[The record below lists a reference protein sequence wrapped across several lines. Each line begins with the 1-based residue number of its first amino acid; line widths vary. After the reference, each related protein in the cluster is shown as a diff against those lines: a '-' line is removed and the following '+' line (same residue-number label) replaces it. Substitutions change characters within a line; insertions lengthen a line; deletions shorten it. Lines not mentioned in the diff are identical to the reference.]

1 MAEKTYRIPTV
12 LTAEE
17 LLDKAFHRASKI
29 SIKGTNFLDGKKKTV
44 LAKVTASGDI
54 ITDALGGYVEK
65 FPRIEKDEDFLP
77 ELVDIIIGLD
87 QYKKSLGA
95 INWACNRMEKL
106 KTETLRNIRRSKD
119 PEIIDSIRGQFYG
132 RTSSLMGQISKDLL
146 FLQECK
152 NKFRNLPSVE
162 ADVPTVVVAGF
173 PNVGKS
179 NLVTVLSSAT
189 PEIAPYPFTTKG
201 IIVGHIDDEW
211 RKYQIIDTP
220 GLLDRDLSERN
231 DIEMQAILAL
241 KYLTHVMLV
250 VLDPSETCGY
260 DMEKQLKLLTS
271 LQKGFEGV
279 PIIVAES
286 KCDVFRSGNPGR
298 IVFSAKTGENMEAL
312 RTAVVEELRKIT
324 GARES
329 SAPPVF
335 FSSPPD
341 PMVRRTFFVFERAR
355 SAHLHAWNGGIL
367 SDIVLYYLVCLQ

>member
-54 ITDALGGYVEK
+54 ITDALNGYVEK

-119 PEIIDSIRGQFYG
+119 LEIIDSIRGQFYG

-146 FLQECK
+146 FLQDCK

-162 ADVPTVVVAGF
+162 ANVPTLVVAGF

-231 DIEMQAILAL
+231 DIEKQAVLAL

-250 VLDPSETCGY
+250 VIDPSETCGY
-260 DMEKQLKLLTS
+260 DMEKQLKLLDS
-271 LQKGFEGV
+271 LQRGFEGV

-286 KCDVFRSGNPGR
+286 KCDVFKSDDADR
-298 IVFSAKTGENMEAL
+298 IKFSAQTGENMEAL
-312 RTAVVEELRKIT
+312 RTAVINELRKVRLEI
-324 GARES
+324 
-329 SAPPVF
+329 AP
-335 FSSPPD
+335 D
-341 PMVRRTFFVFERAR
+341 EE
-355 SAHLHAWNGGIL
+355 
-367 SDIVLYYLVCLQ
+367 

>member
-1 MAEKTYRIPTV
+1 MGMAEKTYRIPTV

-29 SIKGTNFLDGKKKTV
+29 SIKGSNFLDGKKKTV

-54 ITDALGGYVEK
+54 ITDALKGYVDK

-95 INWACNRMEKL
+95 INWAYNRMEKL
-106 KTETLRNIRRSKD
+106 KTESLRNIRRSKD

-146 FLQECK
+146 FLQDCK

-162 ADVPTVVVAGF
+162 ANVPTVVVAGF

-231 DIEMQAILAL
+231 DIEKQAVLAL
-241 KYLTHVMLV
+241 KYLTHVLLV
-250 VLDPSETCGY
+250 VIDPSETCGY
-260 DMEKQLKLLTS
+260 EMEKQLKLLDS

-279 PIIVAES
+279 PIIIAES
-286 KCDVFRSGNPGR
+286 KCDVFKSGTPGR
-298 IVFSAKTGENMEAL
+298 IVFSAKTGENMESL
-312 RTAVVEELRKIT
+312 RSAVIAELRKVRKEI
-324 GARES
+324 
-329 SAPPVF
+329 AP
-335 FSSPPD
+335 
-341 PMVRRTFFVFERAR
+341 EEE
-355 SAHLHAWNGGIL
+355 
-367 SDIVLYYLVCLQ
+367 

>member
-54 ITDALGGYVEK
+54 ITDALNGYVEK

-146 FLQECK
+146 FLQDCK

-162 ADVPTVVVAGF
+162 ANVPTLVVAGF

-231 DIEMQAILAL
+231 DIEKQAVLAL

-250 VLDPSETCGY
+250 VIDPSETCGY
-260 DMEKQLKLLTS
+260 DMEKQLKLLDS
-271 LQKGFEGV
+271 LQRGFEGV

-286 KCDVFRSGNPGR
+286 KCDVFKSDDADH
-298 IVFSAKTGENMEAL
+298 IKFSAQTGENMEAL
-312 RTAVVEELRKIT
+312 RTAVINELRKVRLEI
-324 GARES
+324 
-329 SAPPVF
+329 AP
-335 FSSPPD
+335 D
-341 PMVRRTFFVFERAR
+341 EE
-355 SAHLHAWNGGIL
+355 
-367 SDIVLYYLVCLQ
+367 

>member
-1 MAEKTYRIPTV
+1 
-12 LTAEE
+12 
-17 LLDKAFHRASKI
+17 
-29 SIKGTNFLDGKKKTV
+29 
-44 LAKVTASGDI
+44 
-54 ITDALGGYVEK
+54 
-65 FPRIEKDEDFLP
+65 
-77 ELVDIIIGLD
+77 
-87 QYKKSLGA
+87 
-95 INWACNRMEKL
+95 
-106 KTETLRNIRRSKD
+106 
-119 PEIIDSIRGQFYG
+119 
-132 RTSSLMGQISKDLL
+132 
-146 FLQECK
+146 
-152 NKFRNLPSVE
+152 VE

-286 KCDVFRSGNPGR
+286 KCDVFRSGNPDR

-312 RTAVVEELRKIT
+312 RTAVVEELRKI
-324 GARES
+324 RLEI
-329 SAPPVF
+329 AP
-335 FSSPPD
+335 D
-341 PMVRRTFFVFERAR
+341 EE
-355 SAHLHAWNGGIL
+355 
-367 SDIVLYYLVCLQ
+367 